1 MKQQYIQVMK
11 ERGYEQ
17 EWEQEPYIFTRSEAG
32 ECYVVLLWDQ
42 ALSGERLQQKRQQLE
57 QHYSFRGYTRVYQL
71 CIICQKDGMFSEEL
85 LTLAAQASNVW
96 LFAEDQNRM
105 YQYENQPLEFD
116 GLSSMFEALPVEPKS
131 MGLSFKKERFPYVT
145 LVVYRIHI

>member
-1 MKQQYIQVMK
+1 
-11 ERGYEQ
+11 
-17 EWEQEPYIFTRSEAG
+17 
-32 ECYVVLLWDQ
+32 
-42 ALSGERLQQKRQQLE
+42 
-57 QHYSFRGYTRVYQL
+57 
-71 CIICQKDGMFSEEL
+71 MFSEEL

-145 LVVYRIHI
+145 LVLVLINVFCFFFPMIAGQHNAWIDAGGNYWEYVFDQGRRLPTVDIYVSAFGCRAFI